1 MPCKLLDDLPR
12 EIRAEIYSYVLAPTG
27 RITPKRSATG
37 ATLCSVPPLFPNGE
51 INLNLLQTCRQIYQ
65 ESKDVLWKDNIL
77 CFLPRRSI
85 SDPKEDVVFLYNDS
99 PFARHARTVEIRF
112 SPSDFDLAKVVTF
125 VQPLGVSDPGE
136 LREVRFKISGMGTM
150 TMFGESVSM
159 IWQRAMRRR
168 RYPHLKFGGF
178 NPMSLF
184 GILALAGNEENGH
197 LRHLRRRL
205 DIELGIRLSS
215 NKARRSWFSVHKPE
229 DCEETLQEF
238 HRALGGD
245 LYMDGVLCYRDG
257 LRLRETFAA
266 LEAESQED

>member
-1 MPCKLLDDLPR
+1 MLCKLLDYLPR
-12 EIRAEIYSYVLAPTG
+12 EIRAQIYAYVLAPTG
-27 RITPKRSATG
+27 HITPKRSPTG

-51 INLNLLQTCRQIYQ
+51 INLSLLQTCRQIYQ

-85 SDPKEDVVFLYNDS
+85 FDPKEDVAFVHSDCA
-99 PFARHARTVEIRF
+99 FARYVRIVELRF
-112 SPSDFDLAKVVTF
+112 TPSHFDLAKVITF
-125 VQPLGVSDPGE
+125 IQPLGSWGTGS

-178 NPMSLF
+178 NPTSLF
-184 GILALAGNEENGH
+184 GIFALAGNEEHGH

-215 NKARRSWFSVHKPE
+215 PKARREWFSVHKPE
-229 DCEETLQEF
+229 DCEETLQEL
-238 HRALGGD
+238 HRSLGGD
-245 LYMDGVLCYRDG
+245 LCMDGVLCYKDG
-257 LRLRETFAA
+257 LRLRETFATW
-266 LEAESQED
+266 EAESQED